1 MARIIVVGGSLG
13 GLFAAN
19 LLHRDGHEV
28 TLLEKSKAPLDG
40 RGAGIVTHP
49 PLLEALAR
57 AGAGAD
63 QALGVQVTQRVVLA
77 QSGAVEALLDLPQIL
92 TSWGRLH
99 QILVALLPAA
109 RYRLGFEVTGLT
121 SSTSAVTVHCANGA
135 SLEADLLIAS
145 DGLRS
150 SIRAHCAPEVE
161 PCYAGYVAW
170 RGVCDEAVLSTHT
183 LASLFGYFGFCLPP
197 GEQMLGYPVAGA
209 ANCVEPGE
217 RRYNFVWYRPAQEG
231 PELRG
236 LLTDDEGRLHA
247 AGIPPNKVT
256 QQNIEIM
263 RTEARTLLA
272 PQFVEILEKTAQP
285 FLQPICD
292 LSSERIAFGRIA
304 LMGDAA
310 FVARPHVGMGVTKA
324 AEDALTLAQCVTE
337 HGANQEALL
346 DYETRRLKVG
356 QRVVERARQLGAY
369 MQAQGRSHPDGVA
382 VERDARQVLM
392 DTAVDF
398 RRPGSARQ
406 AAPGP
411 A

>member
-1 MARIIVVGGSLG
+1 MG

-19 LLHRDGHEV
+19 LLHRDGHDV
-28 TLLEKSKAPLDG
+28 TVLEKSKAPLDG

-57 AGAGAD
+57 LGAGAD
-63 QALGVQVTQRVVLA
+63 QALGVQVSQRVVLA
-77 QSGAVEALLDLPQIL
+77 QSGALEALLDLPQIL

-99 QILVALLPAA
+99 QILIALLPAS

-121 SSTSAVTVHCANGA
+121 ASSSAVTVHCANGA
-135 SLEADLLIAS
+135 SLKADLLVAS

-150 SIRAHCAPEVE
+150 SIRAHCAPEVQ

-170 RGVCDEAVLSTHT
+170 RGVCDEAVLSAHT
-183 LASLFGYFGFCLPP
+183 LATLFGYFGFCLPP

-209 ANCVEPGE
+209 ANCVEPGH
-217 RRYNFVWYRPAQEG
+217 RRYNFVWYRPAQKG
-231 PELRG
+231 PELDG
-236 LLTDDEGRLHA
+236 FLTDDRGCLHA

-256 QQNIEIM
+256 QQNVESM
-263 RTEARTLLA
+263 RSGARTLLA

-292 LSSERIAFGRIA
+292 LSSQRIAFGRIA

-324 AEDALTLAQCVTE
+324 AEDALSLTQCVAQ

-346 DYETRRLKVG
+346 DYEQRRLQVG
-356 QRVVERARQLGAY
+356 QRVIERARQLGAY
-369 MQAQGRSHPDGVA
+369 MQAQGRKHLDGLV
-382 VERDARQVLM
+382 VSRDVRQVLL

-398 RRPGSARQ
+398 RQPWSVRQ
-406 AAPGP
+406 AASGP